1 MYYYNSVT
9 KQRKTS
15 GAIPEEGVYV
25 HHLDIGYAEIKF
37 YAELEDFDM
46 VVFELKGKHN
56 GEYTLSS

>member
-25 HHLDIGYAEIKF
+25 HHLDKGYTEIKF

-56 GEYTLSS
+56 GEYTLSN